1 MVAVVANG
9 VSRGLV
15 SVLLVDPAWVT
26 VMSGVRGVTAAGP
39 GGTVH
44 VKATVQLLD
53 VLRTETPE
61 N

>member
-26 VMSGVRGVTAAGP
+26 VMSGVRGVTTGP

-44 VKATVQLLD
+44 VQATVELLD
-53 VLRTETPE
+53 VLSTETPE